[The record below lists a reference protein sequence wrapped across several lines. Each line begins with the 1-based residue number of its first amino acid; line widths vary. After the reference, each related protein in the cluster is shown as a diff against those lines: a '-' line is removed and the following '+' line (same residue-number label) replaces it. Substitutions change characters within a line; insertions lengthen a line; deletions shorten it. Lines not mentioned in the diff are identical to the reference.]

1 MIANKCVLQTLIQ
14 VSRQNSQEQR
24 ATFQRE
30 GSLELEP
37 VQSTFPG
44 GLVISIRMDMMV
56 IKEMMDMMDM
66 VNMEDMMETMDKM
79 VITKVRLDLQGQ
91 GRLGG
96 SAVQRSICKPEEK
109 SFQYFLKYPGTV
121 VHALNIFSGK

>member
-1 MIANKCVLQTLIQ
+1 MFTPNIDTLK

-44 GLVISIRMDMMV
+44 GLVLSIRMDMMV
-56 IKEMMDMMDM
+56 IKEMIDMMM
-66 VNMEDMMETMDKM
+66 VETMDKM

-96 SAVQRSICKPEEK
+96 SAVQR
-109 SFQYFLKYPGTV
+109 
-121 VHALNIFSGK
+121 

>member
-1 MIANKCVLQTLIQ
+1 MFTPNIDTLK

-44 GLVISIRMDMMV
+44 GLVVSIRIDMMV
-56 IKEMMDMMDM
+56 IKEMMDM
-66 VNMEDMMETMDKM
+66 VNKEDMMETMDKM

-96 SAVQRSICKPEEK
+96 SAVQRWFLFVNQKK
-109 SFQYFLKYPGTV
+109 SFY
-121 VHALNIFSGK
+121 NISWSTLAELDMRWIFFSGE

>member
-1 MIANKCVLQTLIQ
+1 MCAPNIADTLK

-44 GLVISIRMDMMV
+44 GLVVSIRMDMMV

-109 SFQYFLKYPGTV
+109 SFQYFLKYPGRV
-121 VHALNIFSGK
+121 GHVLNIFFRRVE

>member
-1 MIANKCVLQTLIQ
+1 MV
-14 VSRQNSQEQR
+14 
-24 ATFQRE
+24 
-30 GSLELEP
+30 
-37 VQSTFPG
+37 
-44 GLVISIRMDMMV
+44 SIRMDMMV

-109 SFQYFLKYPGTV
+109 SFQYFLKYHGRV
-121 VHALNIFSGK
+121 VHALNIFSGE

>member
-1 MIANKCVLQTLIQ
+1 MFTPNIDTLK

-44 GLVISIRMDMMV
+44 GLVLSIRMDMMV

-66 VNMEDMMETMDKM
+66 VNKEEMVETMDKM

>member
-1 MIANKCVLQTLIQ
+1 MFTPNIDTLK

-44 GLVISIRMDMMV
+44 GLVVSIRMDMMV

-109 SFQYFLKYPGTV
+109 SFQYFLKYPGRV
-121 VHALNIFSGK
+121 GHVLNIFFRRVE

>member
-1 MIANKCVLQTLIQ
+1 MFTPNIDTLK

-44 GLVISIRMDMMV
+44 GLVVSIRMNMMV

-96 SAVQRSICKPEEK
+96 SAVQRWFLFVNQKK
-109 SFQYFLKYPGTV
+109 SCY
-121 VHALNIFSGK
+121 NIS

>member
-1 MIANKCVLQTLIQ
+1 MCAPNIADTLK

-44 GLVISIRMDMMV
+44 GLVVSIRMDIMV

-66 VNMEDMMETMDKM
+66 VNMEDSDYKGAPRFARAGE
-79 VITKVRLDLQGQ
+79 IRRERG
-91 GRLGG
+91 
-96 SAVQRSICKPEEK
+96 PE
-109 SFQYFLKYPGTV
+109 
-121 VHALNIFSGK
+121 VHL

>member
-1 MIANKCVLQTLIQ
+1 MCAPNIADTLK

-44 GLVISIRMDMMV
+44 GLVVSIRIDMMV
-56 IKEMMDMMDM
+56 IKEMMDM
-66 VNMEDMMETMDKM
+66 VNKEDMMETMDKM

-96 SAVQRSICKPEEK
+96 SAVQRWFLFVNQKK
-109 SFQYFLKYPGTV
+109 SCY
-121 VHALNIFSGK
+121 NIS

>member
-30 GSLELEP
+30 GSFELEP

-66 VNMEDMMETMDKM
+66 VNMEDMMETM